1 MISKFSNYQ
10 NRYEVKKADINEYN
24 YSKISKSDQEEMK
37 DILEE
42 VNNYIEKS
50 TQSRNSNVFSQSED
64 DCEESSSSDEEQS
77 EKKDRFVAQLYKFM
91 DDRDT
96 PMNKIPTIGNVDL
109 DLYKLYMI
117 VKNLGG
123 YNKVFMFLIYNNS

>member
-1 MISKFSNYQ
+1 
-10 NRYEVKKADINEYN
+10 
-24 YSKISKSDQEEMK
+24 
-37 DILEE
+37 
-42 VNNYIEKS
+42 
-50 TQSRNSNVFSQSED
+50 
-64 DCEESSSSDEEQS
+64 
-77 EKKDRFVAQLYKFM
+77 M